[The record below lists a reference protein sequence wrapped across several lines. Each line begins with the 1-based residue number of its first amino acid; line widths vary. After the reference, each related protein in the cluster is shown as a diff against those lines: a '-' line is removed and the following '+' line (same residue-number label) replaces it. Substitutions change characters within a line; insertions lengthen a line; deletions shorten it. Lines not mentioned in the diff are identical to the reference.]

1 MKTEHQSQNLRKGR
15 VSQPYQAYL
24 VTIATRH
31 RYPFFEDHGRARLVG
46 RIMTDLESLGACHNW
61 CYVVMPDHCHWMF
74 SLKQRYSLDQTVRM
88 LKSKTSR
95 LAGLS
100 LWQKGFH
107 DHALR
112 QETDLLPTARY
123 VIANPLRAGLVE
135 RVGDYPYW
143 NAAWL

>member
-1 MKTEHQSQNLRKGR
+1 MESEFHSQNLRTDR

-24 VTIATRH
+24 ITTVTRH
-31 RYPFFEDHGRARLVG
+31 RYPFFDDHHTARLVS
-46 RIMTDLESLGACHNW
+46 RTLVELDAVGACHNW

-74 SLKQRYSLDQTVRM
+74 SLKGTYSLSQTVRM
-88 LKSKTSR
+88 LKGKTSR
-95 LAGLS
+95 LAGMP

-112 QETDLLPTARY
+112 HERDLLPTARY

-135 RVGDYPYW
+135 RVGDFPYW
-143 NAAWL
+143 DAAWL